1 MIEAELG
8 KEEENSLKGFCG
20 WMALGAV
27 TAGVFFLRSEYER
40 DCLVAD
46 RYVIRSPKI
55 KSGKKTVVFL
65 TDLHNKEFGKDNERL
80 IRIIEAE
87 QPDAVLVGGDMIV
100 AKAEG
105 DTSTALKLLT
115 ALAEKYPVYC
125 GNGNHEGRLRRETKV
140 YGTSYREYR
149 RKLEEAGVTYLSDAH
164 VRLSE
169 DIVLY
174 GVDLLPRHYGRGT
187 PKMEPGFLERVLGE
201 PKPEAF
207 HLLLAHSPVFFEE
220 YARWGADLTLAGH
233 FHGGTIRLPFLGGL
247 MTPQYQ
253 FFYPWCAGIFSWD
266 GDHRMIV
273 GRGLGTHSINIRFND
288 KPQVVVVRIEN
299 PSIF

>member
-1 MIEAELG
+1 M
-8 KEEENSLKGFCG
+8 KGFRG
-20 WMALGAV
+20 LMALGAV
-27 TAGVFFLRSEYER
+27 AAGVFFLRSEYER
-40 DCLVAD
+40 DCLVTD

-55 KSGKKTVVFL
+55 KSGKTTVVFL
-65 TDLHNKEFGKDNERL
+65 TDLHDKEFGKNNERL
-80 IRIIEAE
+80 IRAIEEE

-100 AKAEG
+100 AKTKG
-105 DTSTALKLLT
+105 DTSTVLKLLS

-125 GNGNHEGRLRRETKV
+125 GNGNHEERLRRETGV
-140 YGTSYREYR
+140 YGTAYREYR
-149 RKLEEAGVTYLSDAH
+149 RKLAQMGVTYLSDAH

-174 GVDLLPRHYGRGT
+174 GVDLLPQHYTHGT
-187 PKMEPGFLERVLGE
+187 PKMEPGFLERVLGRPE
-201 PKPEAF
+201 PEKF

-253 FFYPWCAGIFSWD
+253 FFYPWCAGIFSRD

-273 GRGLGTHSINIRFND
+273 GRGLGTHSINIRLND
-288 KPQVVVVRIEN
+288 KPQVVVVKIES

>member
-1 MIEAELG
+1 M
-8 KEEENSLKGFCG
+8 KGFHG
-20 WMALGAV
+20 LMAIGAV
-27 TAGVFFLRSEYER
+27 AAGGFFLRSEYER
-40 DCLVAD
+40 DCLVTD

-55 KSGKKTVVFL
+55 KSGKMTVVFL
-65 TDLHNKEFGKDNERL
+65 TDLHDKEFGKNNERL
-80 IRIIEAE
+80 IRAIEEE

-100 AKAEG
+100 AKTKG
-105 DTSTALKLLT
+105 DTSTVLKLLS

-125 GNGNHEGRLRRETKV
+125 GNGNHEGRLRRETGV
-140 YGTSYREYR
+140 YGTAYREYR
-149 RKLEEAGVTYLSDAH
+149 RKLAQMGVTYLSDAH

-174 GVDLLPRHYGRGT
+174 GVDLLPQHYTHGT
-187 PKMEPGFLERVLGE
+187 PKMEPGFLERVLGRPE
-201 PKPEAF
+201 PEKF

-233 FHGGTIRLPFLGGL
+233 FHGGTIRLPLLGGL

-253 FFYPWCAGIFSWD
+253 FFYPWCAGIFSRD
-266 GDHRMIV
+266 EDRRMIV

-288 KPQVVVVRIEN
+288 KPQVVVVKIES